1 MTDSHPAHQ
10 VVVFVYSR
18 SARGPRYLVIRQS
31 VRMEGL
37 WRPILGTVRPE
48 EALESAA
55 VREVRQDTGIIGPRS
70 LVDFG
75 FRHRENV
82 GDLDLVEWGIG
93 YDVGPELP
101 AVKLAA
107 SYRDYQWLGFEQAW
121 RTIEVESFREGV
133 MKLHLQIAG

>member
-1 MTDSHPAHQ
+1 MTDLYPAHQ

-18 SARGPRYLVIRQS
+18 SALGPRYLVLRQTA
-31 VRMEGL
+31 RMEGL
-37 WRPILGTVRPE
+37 WRPILGTVRHE

-101 AVKLAA
+101 TVELAED
-107 SYRDYQWLGFEQAW
+107 YREYRWLAFEQAW
-121 RTIEVESFREGV
+121 SMIEVDPFREGV